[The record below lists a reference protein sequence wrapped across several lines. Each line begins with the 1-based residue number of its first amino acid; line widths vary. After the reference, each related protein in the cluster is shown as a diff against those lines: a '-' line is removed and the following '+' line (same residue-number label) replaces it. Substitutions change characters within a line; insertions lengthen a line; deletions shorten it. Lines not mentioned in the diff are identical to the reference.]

1 MSWKKL
7 QAEGKVHDHKP
18 SKKELD
24 DLRAVIV
31 RDLEDAAIQELSDD
45 RRFAT
50 AYNATLQTAKMAIA
64 CAGYRLAGTQG
75 HQRLTFE
82 AARLALRT
90 SAARPLLIFSKPA
103 GASAM

>member
-7 QAEGKVHDHKP
+7 LAESKVHAHKT
-18 SKKELD
+18 SRKELD

-50 AYNATLQTAKMAIA
+50 AYWFLLRHRKSAKHFSCEVHGGVTLTTAKV
-64 CAGYRLAGTQG
+64 LADSGT
-75 HQRLTFE
+75 
-82 AARLALRT
+82 
-90 SAARPLLIFSKPA
+90 SVLLK
-103 GASAM
+103 